1 MIRAHALFRAP
12 LPSRVH
18 ATLRGSRGLG
28 GTVGTTAAGCAGSV
42 TAGASR
48 IPEQRPQALEPADA

>member
-1 MIRAHALFRAP
+1 M
-12 LPSRVH
+12 PSRVH

-28 GTVGTTAAGCAGSV
+28 GTTAAGCAGSV